1 MIHITSLVC
10 RAGFLLLS
18 LSLCFPGYRQVMA
31 GDAMFYRCTVDG
43 VVEFRQ
49 TACLNS
55 GEGKIHIKDHSKGI
69 TPSAPGLRLKK
80 VSEKSDTKPLSKN
93 KGANE
98 ERCWKKRRQ
107 LERVERKLR
116 AGYKPSQYE
125 RLHERQETYE
135 SYIRKFCR

>member
-1 MIHITSLVC
+1 MIHITC
-10 RAGFLLLS
+10 RADFLLL
-18 LSLCFPGYRQVMA
+18 LLFLLLPGCRQVMA
-31 GDAMFYRCTVDG
+31 GDVMLYRCTVDG

-49 TACLNS
+49 TACLKG

-80 VSEKSDTKPLSKN
+80 VSEKSDAKPLSKN
-93 KGANE
+93 NGASE